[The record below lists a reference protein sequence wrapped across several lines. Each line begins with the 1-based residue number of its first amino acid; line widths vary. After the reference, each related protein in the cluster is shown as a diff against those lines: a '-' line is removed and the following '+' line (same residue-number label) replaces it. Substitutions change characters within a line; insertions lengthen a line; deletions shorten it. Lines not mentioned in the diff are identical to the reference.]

1 MVHPLYY
8 RAVAV
13 AVAVVVAV
21 VAVVAVVVAV
31 AVVAVAVVVQ
41 PGQGVPFQLLPMM
54 KFRWNLGKM
63 NSRCRRNPQNQV
75 LRVVPEV
82 SLGIAMQIHP

>member
-8 RAVAV
+8 RAV
-13 AVAVVVAV
+13 VAV
-21 VAVVAVVVAV
+21 VAVVAVAVVAMV
-31 AVVAVAVVVQ
+31 AVVAVAMVAVVQ